1 MSFPPNQT
9 AIANQAN
16 LSTNLTGTDAS
27 GNGDGIRKHSQII
40 AVEIKGCMN
49 GFHLIGPDA
58 ATWRPV
64 EGKHAQIFGLDG
76 VDTPGMAAEAVSGD
90 MSNPGSSLRN
100 VNITKATLLQSH
112 NTFDVP
118 LGVTVNCL
126 PKMEAVDTGDRYTF
140 TTIPRTSVNVPQVL
154 FEAGESQTEAEA
166 WRTAFPT
173 FTSKNLDTQGVLALQ
188 NCPYVFVNENH
199 PAINLLRMN
208 QGVLGVNIDEVCTAP
223 PHALSLLTQSSLT
236 RISATGPQDGR

>member
-1 MSFPPNQT
+1 MSFPHNQT
-9 AIANQAN
+9 TPPNPAA
-16 LSTNLTGTDAS
+16 LSTSLTGADTGGHDDAP
-27 GNGDGIRKHSQII
+27 RRHSQII

-76 VDTPGMAAEAVSGD
+76 VDTPSMGAEVSSTDMAAPAA
-90 MSNPGSSLRN
+90 SLRN

-126 PKMEAVDTGDRYTF
+126 PKLEAVDTGDRYTF

-154 FEAGESQTEAEA
+154 WQAGETKTEAEVSCLLIFDVTCICFFYTKG
-166 WRTAFPT
+166 RR
-173 FTSKNLDTQGVLALQ
+173 GVPRLHILA
-188 NCPYVFVNENH
+188 
-199 PAINLLRMN
+199 
-208 QGVLGVNIDEVCTAP
+208 T
-223 PHALSLLTQSSLT
+223 
-236 RISATGPQDGR
+236 

>member
-1 MSFPPNQT
+1 MSFHPQQPS
-9 AIANQAN
+9 ISSQAN
-16 LSTNLTGTDAS
+16 LSTNLTGSDGS
-27 GNGDGIRKHSQII
+27 GVGNGVRKQTQIL

-64 EGKHAQIFGLDG
+64 EGKHAQIFGLENM
-76 VDTPGMAAEAVSGD
+76 PGMAAEANGSD
-90 MSNPGSSLRN
+90 MVNPSTSLRN

-126 PKMEAVDTGDRYTF
+126 PKMEAVDTGDKYTF
-140 TTIPRTSVNVPQVL
+140 TTIPKTSMSIPQVL
-154 FEAGESQTEAEA
+154 FEAGESKTEAEA
-166 WRTAFPT
+166 WRAAFPT

-208 QGVLGVNIDEVCTAP
+208 EGVLGVKMDEVCARGGIC
-223 PHALSLLTQSSLT
+223 A
-236 RISATGPQDGR
+236 